1 MSLGRRACL
10 AITLVALMLLPAAPA
25 FAQTTDPITF
35 AVESLKGFLAA
46 IASLAVAAAIGW
58 KAIAAWTS
66 NSVEAQLEA
75 RRFAM
80 QALVVYGLVMAF
92 NFGLLQAAVEF
103 LVDTMGGRT

>member
-1 MSLGRRACL
+1 MTPDRRACL
-10 AITLVALMLLPAAPA
+10 AITLVALMLVPAAPA
-25 FAQTTDPITF
+25 LAQTDPITF

-66 NSVEAQLEA
+66 NSVEAQIEA

-92 NFGLLQAAVEF
+92 NFGLLQGAVEF
-103 LVDTMGGRT
+103 LVDTLGGRA

>member
-1 MSLGRRACL
+1 MTSRRLAGLVLGL
-10 AITLVALMLLPAAPA
+10 TVLSALAPA
-25 FAQTTDPITF
+25 TVFAQTDPITY

-46 IASLAVAAAIGW
+46 IASLVVAAAIGW

-66 NSVEAQLEA
+66 NSVEAQIDA

-92 NFGLLQAAVEF
+92 NFGLLQGAVEF
-103 LVDTMGGRT
+103 LVNTMGGRT